1 MKGCGASTAT
11 GASRQGHVFVWTA
24 ISFLGLGTPAFAQS
38 APEQLSPAAATADT
52 DQSGE
57 YKIVPIEP
65 PSFFHHWRATLDYGY
80 REGPLVDVDL
90 SRNGNAH
97 SSQVILGLEAG
108 LGRQGFGRIEAGVD
122 FGESERTLRFDDMKG
137 DFDRRFIGA
146 SAGLFILPFLAFG
159 AETRYGGGEE
169 EDVLTNRFFG
179 EVTETDRKDTEWRAT
194 PFALLTAPVGP
205 VQFSLLGAYSYIER
219 ESDYSDPT
227 LPDNDRA
234 SMDLWLV
241 NGGADWHISSEFT
254 LGANVGW
261 TEILEQ
267 DLQTGAVALD
277 EEWGSV
283 GGHLIYR
290 LLDGLELTVR
300 GGHDFANSQ
309 GDGFRVGGGIAYRF

>member
-1 MKGCGASTAT
+1 MCGVRTAT
-11 GASRQGHVFVWTA
+11 DRSRQCHVFAWTVA
-24 ISFLGLGTPAFAQS
+24 VFGCIASPAFAQS
-38 APEQLSPAAATADT
+38 APEQLSPGAASVET

-57 YKIVPIEP
+57 YQIVPFEP
-65 PSFFHHWRATLDYGY
+65 PAFLHHWRATLDYSY

-90 SRNGNAH
+90 SRNGKAH

-108 LGRQGFGRIEAGVD
+108 IGSRGFGRVEAGID
-122 FGESERTLRFDDMKG
+122 FSESERTLRFDDMKG
-137 DFDRRFIGA
+137 DYDRRFIGA
-146 SAGLFILPFLAFG
+146 SGGIFVLPFLAVG
-159 AETRYGGGEE
+159 TEVRYGSGEE

-179 EVTETDRKDTEWRAT
+179 EETRTSREDEEWRVS

-234 SMDLWLV
+234 GMDLWLI
-241 NGGADWHISSEFT
+241 NGGADWHVSPDIT
-254 LGANVGW
+254 IGASVGW
-261 TEILEQ
+261 TEILDQET
-267 DLQTGAVALD
+267 QTGAVPLD

-290 LLDGLELTVR
+290 LLGGLELTVR